1 MKVAFD
7 TLLTAKDNGQELSD
21 EYINGILTALGC
33 DRKTINQKDRFFR
46 GYAIEALFH
55 KIYGQLP
62 WVKIITPLEQEQFP
76 KNTKKEFQV
85 PDYMINY
92 EVGDSKHC
100 DNVLIDVKAV
110 SGDKK
115 TLEISKKTVA
125 GLKNYAATQKMPLL
139 IAVFWRQALCWTV
152 NDLASFTVKSSS
164 YKINRE
170 KAIAS
175 DLSSILGDYTYVFR
189 HRPFRRTLLTTD
201 ENVET
206 SYCFEM
212 EKYGRAIRDE
222 LSLDGKTYKSLLP
235 LATPVVDFAFDFV
248 ATDKPRYI
256 DDVTTE
262 LNEQMADKTYCI
274 KLTTLMLGYL
284 AKIYLYK
291 REEKYDYLRPSD
303 VTESAFHIVDT
314 VRRDMGGEIFYIVPK
329 SKAAS
334 VRDLFL
340 KQFGRATQIA
350 KALDE
355 RIPSGAQLLLAPH
368 VTA

>member
-33 DRKTINQKDRFFR
+33 DRETINQKDRFFR

-164 YKINRE
+164 YKMNRE

-206 SYCFEM
+206 SYGFEM